1 MKILDIFRIRIVI
14 FAIQFLILSLFIF
27 IQSYN
32 INLKFDAGIIK
43 ERELI
48 IQFLANYVLF
58 DKVSGLF
65 FIYIIWF
72 TVSLISI
79 FVYVDYKKAYSMNLL
94 AFFFFNFFLYVFLS
108 RYHSEYFKS
117 NFQFHFVNTILLGIF
132 IVGISIT
139 LSIILKKITE
149 NRRKPQSADL
159 EAIARSIST
168 KCPKCGIEFD
178 SRPKICYNCN
188 TDLTIKS
195 EDING

>member
-14 FAIQFLILSLFIF
+14 FAIQFLILSLFVF

-32 INLKFDAGIIK
+32 INLEFDAGIIK

-58 DKVSGLF
+58 DKLSGLF
-65 FIYIIWF
+65 FVYIIWF
-72 TVSLISI
+72 TVSLIPI
-79 FVYVDYKKAYSMNLL
+79 FAYIDFKKAYSMNLL
-94 AFFFFNFFLYVFLS
+94 AFFFLNFFLYVFLS
-108 RYHSEYFKS
+108 RYSSEYFNS
-117 NFQFHFVNTILLGIF
+117 NFQFHFINTILLGIF

-168 KCPKCGIEFD
+168 KCPECGTEFD

>member
-1 MKILDIFRIRIVI
+1 MKILEFFRIRIVI

-27 IQSYN
+27 IQRYN
-32 INLKFDAGIIK
+32 INLEFDAGIIK

-58 DKVSGLF
+58 DKVSGLLF
-65 FIYIIWF
+65 VYIIWF
-72 TVSLISI
+72 TVSLIPI
-79 FVYVDYKKAYSMNLL
+79 FVYVDFKKAYSMNLL
-94 AFFFFNFFLYVFLS
+94 AFFFLNFFLYVFLS
-108 RYHSEYFKS
+108 RYSSEYFNS

-139 LSIILKKITE
+139 LSIILQKIT
-149 NRRKPQSADL
+149 KSIKKSQSADL

-168 KCPKCGIEFD
+168 KCPQCGTEFN

-188 TDLTIKS
+188 TDLTIKKGS
-195 EDING
+195 